1 MLLQACRQP
10 ARLLFLLILLSAIAT
25 GATPGMTTITDTVY
39 RADGVPA
46 SGTVLIS
53 WPAFNSADNQAV
65 AAGTLSVNLGP
76 QGALTLDLVANNGA
90 SPAGTLYRVVYKLD
104 DGTVDCLNASLWAK
118 KK

>member
-10 ARLLFLLILLSAIAT
+10 ARLLFLLILLSAIAIA
-25 GATPGMTTITDTVY
+25 ATPGVTTISDTVY
-39 RADGVPA
+39 RADGLPA

-53 WPAFNSADNQAV
+53 WPAFNTAANQAV
-65 AAGTLSVNLGP
+65 AAGTLSVNLGS
-76 QGALTLDLVANNGA
+76 QGALTLDLVPNAG
-90 SPAGTLYRVVYKLD
+90 STPAGTLYRVVYKLD

>member
-10 ARLLFLLILLSAIAT
+10 GRLLLSIILLSAIAIA
-25 GATPGMTTITDTVY
+25 ATPGMTTISDTVY
-39 RADGVPA
+39 RADGLPA

-53 WPAFNSADNQAV
+53 WPAFNTAANQAV
-65 AAGTLSVNLGP
+65 AAGTLGVNIAAE
-76 QGALTLDLVANNGA
+76 GALTLDLVPNVGA
-90 SPAGTLYRVVYKLD
+90 SPTGTLYRVVYKLD